1 MNDNTPHFN
10 VDSPNIDN
18 LQVAENRPVGELV
31 LKSEAVDAD
40 EGSNGKVSNAVVYM
54 RRFARFGNICTI

>member
-18 LQVAENRPVGELV
+18 LQVAENRPAGEPV

-40 EGSNGKVSNAVVYM
+40 EGSNGKVSNTTVY
-54 RRFARFGNICTI
+54 IY

>member
-18 LQVAENRPVGELV
+18 LQVAENRPTGEPV

-40 EGSNGKVSNAVVYM
+40 EGSNGKVSSTTVY
-54 RRFARFGNICTI
+54 IY